1 MNHSWFSPSAQLLKQ
16 FQRWRSRHYKRA
28 MVDQP
33 LSFTKGWKSFIA
45 TAIVCTGA
53 VSASSLVLIP
63 AAEANHYH
71 HRHHARRRL
80 KREFRRDIRDFNH
93 YRRSYNRD
101 WRHARRIHNRALYGY
116 PHVIAPYGYDYYPQ
130 LQPGFGIQIRLWSSL
145 LSGNLQRL
153 WNNWNQYEILKE
165 QNRGLWP
172 AIWMLPNQQ
181 IAVST
186 LKTYIYVSKL

>member
-1 MNHSWFSPSAQLLKQ
+1 
-16 FQRWRSRHYKRA
+16 
-28 MVDQP
+28 MVDQT
-33 LSFTKGWKSFIA
+33 LSFTKGWRSFIA

-80 KREFRRDIRDFNH
+80 KREFRRDVRDFNH

-130 LQPGFGIQIRLWSSL
+130 LQPGFGIQIRL
-145 LSGNLQRL
+145 
-153 WNNWNQYEILKE
+153 
-165 QNRGLWP
+165 
-172 AIWMLPNQQ
+172 
-181 IAVST
+181 
-186 LKTYIYVSKL
+186 

>member
-16 FQRWRSRHYKRA
+16 FQRWRSRYYKRA

-33 LSFTKGWKSFIA
+33 LSFTKGWRSFIA
-45 TAIVCTGA
+45 TAIVSTGA

-71 HRHHARRRL
+71 HRHHARRKL
-80 KREFRRDIRDFNH
+80 KREFRRDVRDFNH

-101 WRHARRIHNRALYGY
+101 WRHRRRIHNRALYDY
-116 PHVIAPYGYDYYPQ
+116 PRVIAPYGYGYYRQ
-130 LQPGFGIQIRLWSSL
+130 LQPGFGIQIRLWISL

-153 WNNWNQYEILKE
+153 WNNWNQCEILKE
-165 QNRGLWP
+165 HNREPLTGGIDD
-172 AIWMLPNQQ
+172 AT
-181 IAVST
+181 ST
-186 LKTYIYVSKL
+186 DCGFYTEDVYLCL

>member
-1 MNHSWFSPSAQLLKQ
+1 
-16 FQRWRSRHYKRA
+16 

-33 LSFTKGWKSFIA
+33 LSFAKALRRFIA

-80 KREFRRDIRDFNH
+80 KREFRRDVRDFNH

-116 PHVIAPYGYDYYPQ
+116 PRVIAPYGYGYYPQ

-153 WNNWNQYEILKE
+153 WNSWNQCEILK
-165 QNRGLWP
+165 NITGNLWP
-172 AIWMLPNQQ
+172 AISMLPYQQ

>member
-1 MNHSWFSPSAQLLKQ
+1 
-16 FQRWRSRHYKRA
+16 

-80 KREFRRDIRDFNH
+80 KREYRRDFRDFNH

-165 QNRGLWP
+165 QNRGPLTGNIDV
-172 AIWMLPNQQ
+172 AI
-181 IAVST
+181 ST
-186 LKTYIYVSKL
+186 DCGFYTEDVYLCL